1 MVVLLVAV
9 KTMPG
14 EVGLWSCGGGWIAGR
29 QSCGLFV
36 GSIGSSWRVM
46 AVARPLSDMVVLV
59 VVVWWASR
67 FKVLDICL
75 SAEAERGAVVDLA
88 TRCWRLTSI
97 DHAARMEYGQ
107 QQPLE

>member
-36 GSIGSSWRVM
+36 GSIGSTWRVM
-46 AVARPLSDMVVLV
+46 AVARPLSEMVVLV
-59 VVVWWASR
+59 VVVWWASW
-67 FKVLDICL
+67 FKVLDVRI
-75 SAEAERGAVVDLA
+75 ATVAERRSVINFAV
-88 TRCWRLTSI
+88 
-97 DHAARMEYGQ
+97 
-107 QQPLE
+107 